1 MRRAGFLFIAAVV
14 ALSMN
19 GAAQK
24 VFRSDVDLVHF
35 TVTVT
40 GKEGTPITA
49 LTAQDFEVV
58 EGGKAQT
65 IKYFAAGDPDA
76 APPLH
81 LGFLLDLSGSMAE
94 DIRDVRTAAVK
105 FLNAM
110 DAAEDVTVVDFD
122 TEVRRAQFRATEYPR
137 LIEHIRM
144 RKPDGYTALYD
155 AMAVYLNGAADQTG
169 DKIMIMY
176 TDGGDTRSSLT
187 LNEILDLL
195 KASDVT
201 IYAIGYLEH
210 QSQSGRLEQRLG
222 LQRFAEMT
230 GGQALFPTSIKEVDK
245 MYERIQKEIGARYSL
260 GYTSTDL
267 RTDGKWR
274 EVDIRL
280 TRKDLKGAKVR
291 TRSGYYARFVGPAK

>member
-1 MRRAGFLFIAAVV
+1 VRRAGFLFIAAVV